1 MRILGIDYGDRKIGL
16 AVSDPLGW
24 TAQGLETV
32 RYTNISNALKR
43 IEEVINNYSV
53 EKIVVGLPKNM
64 NGTFGPRT
72 EKTFEFIKQ
81 LKVFFNSE
89 IVTWDERLSTV
100 AAENILISGNMRRE
114 KRKNIVDT
122 VAASYILQGYL
133 DSTANKKPQDE

>member
-32 RYTNISNALKR
+32 RYFNISTALNR
-43 IEEVINNYSV
+43 IKEIVNSYNI

-72 EKTFEFIKQ
+72 ERTFEFIEE
-81 LKVFFNSE
+81 LKKFFTKE

-114 KRKNIVDT
+114 KRKNIIDT
-122 VAASYILQGYL
+122 IAAAYILQGYL
-133 DSTANKKPQDE
+133 DSPANKK